1 LGVSTFGIVTR
12 GEVGTVVDVGFV
24 VLVATVV
31 VVTLGNV
38 VGTLGEVVVGT
49 VVVTPGNVVA
59 VVVVRPGQSGW
70 VSLVWAHSSKNLARA
85 AAASSAVC
93 VAVAGTVTTIACG
106 EPERVV
112 WALPATS
119 LTENVPTAAVRVDVT
134 APPPAVAVDVA
145 VIVHTVPDVCAID
158 EIAEIPVNVKS
169 VPAVVDSVVQ
179 SRSSEPVTVKV
190 IIALD
195 EVVADAAIVTLV
207 GAVEST
213 VTVPV
218 EAVDRLSM
226 ASTAYTLYV
235 PSTSPVAASDV
246 SVLTAVIDTWFHCE
260 STAPVMLALFVTVTV
275 SFIKYAVPV
284 LVLRTV
290 ADAAA
295 LIRAVV
301 TVTVGVVPSS
311 GIAAALAV
319 DVLVVVSLKVAVT
332 VNV

>member
-1 LGVSTFGIVTR
+1 
-12 GEVGTVVDVGFV
+12 
-24 VLVATVV
+24 
-31 VVTLGNV
+31 
-38 VGTLGEVVVGT
+38 
-49 VVVTPGNVVA
+49 
-59 VVVVRPGQSGW
+59 
-70 VSLVWAHSSKNLARA
+70 
-85 AAASSAVC
+85 
-93 VAVAGTVTTIACG
+93 
-106 EPERVV
+106 
-112 WALPATS
+112 
-119 LTENVPTAAVRVDVT
+119 
-134 APPPAVAVDVA
+134 VAVDVA